1 MSPADGQELAEV
13 LRQAREYLVSLRDDG
28 VTQMEVSL
36 EAAARLQGPRR
47 TRSAGP
53 APRPAALRPPPPPS
67 APAAP
72 VRPAVASPVAVP
84 TPAPA
89 KPGAAPAED
98 PVLAT
103 LKRVAATV
111 ARCAKCPLHRE
122 RTRTVPG
129 QGNPHPELMFVGE
142 GPGAEEDRQG
152 LAFVGDAGQLLTR
165 MIQAMGFSRDDVFIA
180 NVVKCRPPGN
190 RQPAPDEMEACMP
203 YLREQIAALKPKVIV
218 ALGATATHA
227 LLAVETP
234 ISRLRGQWTAFE
246 GIDLMPTFHPAYLL
260 RNPASKRE
268 VWADLQLV
276 LKRLGRTP
284 PPRAGAAA

>member
-1 MSPADGQELAEV
+1 MCAASRQELAEV
-13 LRQAREYLVSLRDDG
+13 LRQTRDYLEALRDDG
-28 VTQMEVSL
+28 VTKLEVSL
-36 EAAARLQGPRR
+36 EAAARLQAPRR
-47 TRSAGP
+47 ARQA
-53 APRPAALRPPPPPS
+53 
-67 APAAP
+67 AAP
-72 VRPAVASPVAVP
+72 VREPARAAPVPAPVQRSSAR
-84 TPAPA
+84 PAPA
-89 KPGAAPAED
+89 PAPSVQGVPTTPPAD
-98 PVLAT
+98 SDVKAT
-103 LKRVAATV
+103 LARVAAIV
-111 ARCAKCPLHRE
+111 ARCTRCPLHRD

-129 QGNPHPELMFVGE
+129 QGNLHPELMFVGE

-165 MIQAMGFSRDDVFIA
+165 MIQAMGLTRDDVFIA

-190 RQPAPDEMEACMP
+190 RQPAPDEMATCLP
-203 YLREQIAALKPKVIV
+203 YLREQIGALKPKVIV
-218 ALGATATHA
+218 ALGATAAHA

-234 ISRLRGQWTAFE
+234 ISRLRGQWTRFE

-284 PPRAGAAA
+284 PPAKPSAGS